1 MYMLE
6 RAGIECHHVDRSG
19 VDLWC
24 QSNNNDMFTLQVKA
38 ANPSKITEDRSL
50 TRYYY
55 NLRTPKLADFYM
67 FIALDIQKVII
78 MGANELGRRTGM
90 NLNPNKFTGEAEQ
103 EGLYTLQN
111 FKRGDPHL
119 TQ

>member
-1 MYMLE
+1 M
-6 RAGIECHHVDRSG
+6 
-19 VDLWC
+19 
-24 QSNNNDMFTLQVKA
+24 
-38 ANPSKITEDRSL
+38 
-50 TRYYY
+50 
-55 NLRTPKLADFYM
+55 
-67 FIALDIQKVII
+67 QKVII